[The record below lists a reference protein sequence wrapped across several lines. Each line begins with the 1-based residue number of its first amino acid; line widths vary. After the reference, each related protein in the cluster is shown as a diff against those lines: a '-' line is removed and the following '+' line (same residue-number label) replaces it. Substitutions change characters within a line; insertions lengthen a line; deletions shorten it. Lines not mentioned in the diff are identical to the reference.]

1 MTHYEIR
8 THIKAAPTVVW
19 RILTDAST
27 WKTWN
32 STIDAIDGQ
41 IALGE
46 KVTVKVKINPGRA
59 FPLKVVEFT
68 PPARMVWSDGMP
80 LGLFKGER
88 VYTLTPSGDGT
99 EFFMREAFTGLL
111 APMIT
116 RSIPDMT
123 QAFKDFAADLKAQA
137 ER

>member
-8 THIKAAPTVVW
+8 THIKAAPNVVW
-19 RILTDAST
+19 RILTDSST

-46 KVTVKVKINPGRA
+46 KVSVKVKINPGRA

-68 PPARMVWSDGMP
+68 PPTRMVWADGMP

-88 VYTLTPSGDGT
+88 VYTLTPSGDDT

-123 QAFKDFAADLKAQA
+123 QAFKDFAADLKAHA